1 MALKIQWTKRAEKS
15 FNRIV
20 EYLEEEWS
28 EASTKKFVQK
38 TNKLLSQ
45 IAENP
50 EICPAI
56 EGKEDVRKGMV
67 TKQTSVFYRVK
78 DKFIQLITFWDNR
91 RNPDK
96 LKL

>member
-1 MALKIQWTKRAEKS
+1 MALKIQWTKKAEKS
-15 FNRIV
+15 FDKIV

-28 EASTKKFVQK
+28 EASAKKFVRK
-38 TNKLLSQ
+38 TNKLLSR

-56 EGKEDVRKGMV
+56 EDKEEVRKGVV
-67 TKQTSVFYRVK
+67 TMQTSVFYRVK
-78 DKFIQLITFWDNR
+78 DNLIQLIIFWDNR
-91 RNPDK
+91 QDPDK

>member
-1 MALKIQWTKRAEKS
+1 MKKNGQ
-15 FNRIV
+15 
-20 EYLEEEWS
+20 
-28 EASTKKFVQK
+28 EASAKKFVRK
-38 TNKLLSQ
+38 TDKLLSQ

-50 EICPAI
+50 EICLAI
-56 EGKEDVRKGMV
+56 EGKEDVRKGVV
-67 TKQTSVFYRVK
+67 TNQTSVFYRIK